1 MYTGSQYTY
10 GAEDENDRLLACGG
24 GGRESKGAEGGER
37 ERGAISST
45 KRVREPGGSVA
56 GVTDVGHARERAGER
71 TGSLPE

>member
-1 MYTGSQYTY
+1 MI
-10 GAEDENDRLLACGG
+10 ACLLAVAADGSRGG
-24 GGRESKGAEGGER
+24 R

-45 KRVREPGGSVA
+45 KRVREPGGSAA